1 MNLVRDPQRLV
12 TDLYLI
18 ILIETKHLSMVTGV
32 QLALL
37 LSLLLKNSIY
47 TLSHSL
53 LKNLSYLE
61 FKSDF

>member
-18 ILIETKHLSMVTGV
+18 ILIATKHLSMVTGV

-61 FKSDF
+61 FKYDF